1 MLRNLVSNIFNVIR
15 IGLDALYDWLGS
27 NLGSVFCIL
36 ITISQTSISTS
47 VILHICI
54 KEWKELHFHVTR
66 FLSMTLSTFIKTHIL
81 YSEHALILYACI
93 FRFPFCHLF
102 TSLFLTELQTVN
114 FQHIII
120 SLLPGKMQVR
130 DWRKVPLILLF
141 IVCFQNMQT

>member
-1 MLRNLVSNIFNVIR
+1 MSLAVFLFLCFSKVTINVYVPFLSQYFRIYHIIAYGLIMAYNLYTNSAPIIEQGLCVYNVKNNLMLRNLVSNIFNVIR
-15 IGLDALYDWLGS
+15 IGLDALYVWLGS

-81 YSEHALILYACI
+81 YS
-93 FRFPFCHLF
+93 
-102 TSLFLTELQTVN
+102 
-114 FQHIII
+114 
-120 SLLPGKMQVR
+120 
-130 DWRKVPLILLF
+130 
-141 IVCFQNMQT
+141 